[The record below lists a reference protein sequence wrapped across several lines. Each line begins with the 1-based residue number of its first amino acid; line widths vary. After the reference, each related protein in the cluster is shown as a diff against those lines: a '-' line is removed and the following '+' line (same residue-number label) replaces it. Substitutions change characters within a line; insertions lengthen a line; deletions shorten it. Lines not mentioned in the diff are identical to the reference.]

1 MLALLKKELSTFF
14 ASITGY
20 LIVII
25 FLIIIGLFTWVFPG
39 QFNLL
44 EVGYANLDTIFIL
57 SPWIFLFLVP
67 AVTMRLFS
75 EEKKTGT
82 LDILFTRPISDFT
95 IVLAKF
101 ITGFLLVLIA
111 LLPTVL
117 YYVTIY
123 LLGNPIGNI
132 DTGATLG
139 SYIGLLF
146 LAAIYVSI
154 GLFASSLT
162 DNQIIAFLLGA
173 VVCFV
178 FFFGFDAI
186 GSLTF
191 LSSFSSI
198 IYNLGINEHY
208 QSISRG
214 VVDSRDI
221 LYFLSIIVIFLLLT
235 KTKLSSRKWN

>member
-1 MLALLKKELSTFF
+1 MQALLRKELSAFF

-44 EVGYANLDTIFIL
+44 DMGYANLDTLFIL

-75 EEKKTGT
+75 EEKKSGT
-82 LDILFTRPISDFT
+82 LDILLTRPISDFT

-101 ITGFLLVLIA
+101 ITGLILVFIA
-111 LLPTVL
+111 LLPTLL

-132 DTGATLG
+132 DTGATIG

-154 GLFASSLT
+154 GLFASSIT

-173 VVCFV
+173 VICFV
-178 FFFGFDAI
+178 FFFGFDAL
-186 GSLTF
+186 GSLSIF
-191 LSSFSSI
+191 SNMSSLIYSI
-198 IYNLGINEHY
+198 GINEHY

-221 LYFLSIIVIFLLLT
+221 LYFLSIISIFLLLT

>member
-186 GSLTF
+186 GSLAF